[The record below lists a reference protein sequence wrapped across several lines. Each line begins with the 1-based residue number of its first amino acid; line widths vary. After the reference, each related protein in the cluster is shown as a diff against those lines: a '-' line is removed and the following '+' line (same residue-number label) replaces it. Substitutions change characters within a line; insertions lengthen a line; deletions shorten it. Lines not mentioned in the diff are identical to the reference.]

1 MKKKTLSLSLLTIAT
16 LTILG
21 LIFLTSSCTENQ
33 RARSFGGTEEVSLK
47 PNEIVLNVTWKQD
60 QMWIC
65 TKDTLTKT
73 VYFREKSSWGML
85 EGAVVLK

>member
-1 MKKKTLSLSLLTIAT
+1 MKKTLITLLAIIT
-16 LTILG
+16 L
-21 LIFLTSSCTENQ
+21 SSCTENQ
-33 RARSFGGTEEVSLK
+33 RARNFGGTEEVSLK

-85 EGAVVLK
+85 EGTVVLK

>member
-1 MKKKTLSLSLLTIAT
+1 MKKTLIALLGVIA
-16 LTILG
+16 L
-21 LIFLTSSCTENQ
+21 SSCTENQ

-47 PNEIVLNVTWKQD
+47 PNEVVLNVTWKQD

-65 TKDTLTKT
+65 TKDTLTNT

-85 EGAVVLK
+85 EGAVILK

>member
-1 MKKKTLSLSLLTIAT
+1 MKKTVIVLLGIIA
-16 LTILG
+16 L
-21 LIFLTSSCTENQ
+21 SSCTENQ
-33 RARSFGGTEEVSLK
+33 RARNFGGTEEVALK

-65 TKDTLTKT
+65 TKDTVTKT